1 MTMKEQLE
9 INQLSDPGIEASL
22 PPGHILNLLPVA
34 VYTCNK
40 EGKITY
46 FNEMAVTLWGY
57 RPDIG
62 DPQLRYCACHKVFVN
77 GAYIPPEQTPMAMA
91 LATGRPFNNLQA
103 IVQRPD
109 GSSFHALVSIDLL
122 YDEEDRIT
130 GAINVFRDISEIKKT
145 EADIKESENRIR
157 QLIYTLNTPLYTTDM
172 EGRITMFNPA
182 AAELW
187 GREPAI
193 GKDLWCGSFK
203 ILRLDG
209 TDLPLDSCP
218 MAVCLKERRPVY
230 DEQILVVRPDGAI
243 RNVAPQPQPLYDDNG
258 EMIGAINML
267 VDITEL
273 KDKEKALR
281 EGEERYRQL
290 AGSLERIVEEKVN
303 ELQTA
308 AEELR
313 RSEEKYHKMIEEVE
327 DYAII
332 LLDKDG
338 IIQNWNK
345 GAEKIKGYKEE
356 EIVGRS
362 FQEFYLPE
370 DQRSGLPFKLLQEAR
385 DNGKALYEGWR
396 QRKDGSI
403 FWGSVVMTALHDDN
417 GEHIGFSKVT
427 RDLTEKKQAEDRMNQ
442 YLRQLEFKNKELEQ
456 FVYAASHDMKEPL
469 RKIHLYNSF
478 IVSAPSNVLDE
489 KSKEYFARSIQA
501 TQRMTSLI
509 DDLLAYSKI
518 TTIAEIYET
527 IGLNSIID
535 EIAAF
540 HKEEFEQKR
549 ITLERDDLP
558 VIKAIPFQIKQLL
571 SNLVDNSVKYRQPEK
586 EGYIRITSEKING
599 KILNPAADPF
609 RQYYKISVKDN
620 GIGFDPAYA
629 AKMFE
634 MFQRLP
640 ATSAVKGTGIGLAIC
655 KRIVQNHNGWIE
667 ASGTPGQG
675 ATFSFYLPVI

>member
-1 MTMKEQLE
+1 
-9 INQLSDPGIEASL
+9 
-22 PPGHILNLLPVA
+22 
-34 VYTCNK
+34 
-40 EGKITY
+40 
-46 FNEMAVTLWGY
+46 
-57 RPDIG
+57 
-62 DPQLRYCACHKVFVN
+62 
-77 GAYIPPEQTPMAMA
+77 
-91 LATGRPFNNLQA
+91 
-103 IVQRPD
+103 
-109 GSSFHALVSIDLL
+109 
-122 YDEEDRIT
+122 
-130 GAINVFRDISEIKKT
+130 
-145 EADIKESENRIR
+145 
-157 QLIYTLNTPLYTTDM
+157 
-172 EGRITMFNPA
+172 
-182 AAELW
+182 
-187 GREPAI
+187 
-193 GKDLWCGSFK
+193 
-203 ILRLDG
+203 
-209 TDLPLDSCP
+209 
-218 MAVCLKERRPVY
+218 
-230 DEQILVVRPDGAI
+230 
-243 RNVAPQPQPLYDDNG
+243 
-258 EMIGAINML
+258 
-267 VDITEL
+267 
-273 KDKEKALR
+273 
-281 EGEERYRQL
+281 
-290 AGSLERIVEEKVN
+290 
-303 ELQTA
+303 
-308 AEELR
+308 
-313 RSEEKYHKMIEEVE
+313 
-327 DYAII
+327 
-332 LLDKDG
+332 
-338 IIQNWNK
+338 
-345 GAEKIKGYKEE
+345 
-356 EIVGRS
+356 
-362 FQEFYLPE
+362 
-370 DQRSGLPFKLLQEAR
+370 
-385 DNGKALYEGWR
+385 
-396 QRKDGSI
+396 
-403 FWGSVVMTALHDDN
+403 MTALHDDN